1 MRVPSLRAPYP
12 ISPIERRNALI
23 LCRVGRFR
31 YGLMVSVACT
41 ISSPIMSTTT
51 CRWICV
57 KGWVLSA
64 SASRNRSW
72 NRLISSRRST
82 VITQ

>member
-1 MRVPSLRAPYP
+1 
-12 ISPIERRNALI
+12 
-23 LCRVGRFR
+23 
-31 YGLMVSVACT
+31 
-41 ISSPIMSTTT
+41 
-51 CRWICV
+51 
-57 KGWVLSA
+57 VLSA